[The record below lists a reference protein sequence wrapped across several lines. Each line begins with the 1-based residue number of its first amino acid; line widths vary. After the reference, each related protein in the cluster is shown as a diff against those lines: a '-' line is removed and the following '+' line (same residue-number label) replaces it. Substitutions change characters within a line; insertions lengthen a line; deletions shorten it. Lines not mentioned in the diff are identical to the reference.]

1 MSAVLDLTADPR
13 SVREARSWIVAELG
27 SLDRGDLA
35 DAAELGVSELVTNA
49 ILHATPPISVRL
61 GGTAAHPRVEVH
73 DHSIAPPSLRDMT
86 SSGALLRTVGRGL
99 GIVEMYSTTWGA
111 EITPDGKVVWF
122 EPAAEPE
129 PDRDRHRTGDLFD
142 LDETVDDLLAA
153 AGDVEERVT
162 IHFLGMPA
170 RVFAHYRLWYDELRR
185 ELRLLALNHGDDY
198 PVAQELSALTLR
210 VEQERRQARGVD
222 QLDVAL
228 SSGLERVDLHYDVPL
243 AAPATMTR
251 LGELLEEA
259 DVFCRD
265 QRLLTA
271 APNPQQ
277 MQLRT
282 WYFGEFGRQARGEP
296 PLPWPGSYVVETE

>member
-1 MSAVLDLTADPR
+1 MSTLLELVPEPQ
-13 SVREARSWIVAELG
+13 SVRQARSWIVAELG
-27 SLDRGDLA
+27 ALGRDDLA
-35 DAAELGVSELVTNA
+35 DSAALGVSELVTNA

-61 GGTAAHPRVEVH
+61 GGTPAHPRVEVH

-86 SSGALLRTVGRGL
+86 GSGALLRTVGRGL
-99 GIVEMYSTTWGA
+99 GIVEMYSETWGA
-111 EITPDGKVVWF
+111 EVTSSGKVVWF

-129 PDRDRHRTGDLFD
+129 TARDRHRTGDLFD
-142 LDETVDDLLAA
+142 LEDTVAGLIAA
-153 AGDVEERVT
+153 AGEVEERVT

-198 PVAQELSALTLR
+198 PVSQEISALTLR

-222 QLDVAL
+222 QLDAAL
-228 SSGLERVDLHYDVPL
+228 ASGLDRVDLRYDVPL

-251 LGELLEEA
+251 LRDLLEEV
-259 DVFCRD
+259 DVFCRE

-271 APNPQQ
+271 APDPQQ
-277 MQLRT
+277 VQLRS
-282 WYFGEFGRQARGEP
+282 WYLGEFGRQASGEP
-296 PLPWPGSYVVETE
+296 PLPWPGSYVVENP